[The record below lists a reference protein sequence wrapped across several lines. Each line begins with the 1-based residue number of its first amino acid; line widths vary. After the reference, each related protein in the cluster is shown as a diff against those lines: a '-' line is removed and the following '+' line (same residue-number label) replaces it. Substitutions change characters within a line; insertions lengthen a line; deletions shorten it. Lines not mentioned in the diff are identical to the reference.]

1 LKFGRSS
8 ATRILRHADNRHQ
21 VAPVRNKRAA
31 IAETRR
37 VGRRARLPARLKADL
52 LRVLRNAHAPKMGA
66 ANVPQIALSLQSVV
80 IGRQIRIHL
89 LQNLLR

>member
-1 LKFGRSS
+1 LDAAAPRASC
-8 ATRILRHADNRHQ
+8 ATPTNGAE

-37 VGRRARLPARLKADL
+37 VGLPRQTPARLKADL
-52 LRVLRNAHAPKMGA
+52 LRVLRNAHAPNMDA
-66 ANVPQIALSLQSVV
+66 ANVPQRALSLQSVV
-80 IGRQIRIHL
+80 IGRQIRIYL